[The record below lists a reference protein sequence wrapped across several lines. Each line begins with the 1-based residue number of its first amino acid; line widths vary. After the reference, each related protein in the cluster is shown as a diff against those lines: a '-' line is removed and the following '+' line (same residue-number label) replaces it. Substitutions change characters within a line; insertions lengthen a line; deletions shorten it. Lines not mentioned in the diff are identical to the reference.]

1 MVCGPSC
8 DPPSDAATFHL
19 TEMPT
24 FWTAQDLTPLQQAME
39 AMHNVEDKAVKSKKK
54 KKKKKKSSKSKG
66 GDICSCCVA
75 WPTALPEAVS

>member
-1 MVCGPSC
+1 
-8 DPPSDAATFHL
+8 
-19 TEMPT
+19 
-24 FWTAQDLTPLQQAME
+24 ME